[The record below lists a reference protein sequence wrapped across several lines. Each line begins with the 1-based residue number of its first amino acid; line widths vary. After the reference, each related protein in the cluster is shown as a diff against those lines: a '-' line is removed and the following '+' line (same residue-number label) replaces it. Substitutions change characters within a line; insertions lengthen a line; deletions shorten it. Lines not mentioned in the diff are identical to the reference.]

1 MKKEERGWFDVE
13 AKEMFEKLGYENCVQ
28 SEVKI
33 VYQNKNKTRENT
45 YISSLDKV
53 ENNGALPKKIIFWKD
68 FEWIDFE
75 YGRLGSYL
83 YLELLQAIN
92 KQAEELGWFNE

>member
-1 MKKEERGWFDVE
+1 MS
-13 AKEMFEKLGYENCVQ
+13 AKEMFEKLGYESCVQ

-33 VYQNKNKTRENT
+33 VYQNKNKTSGNT
-45 YISSLDKV
+45 YISSLNKV

-83 YLELLQAIN
+83 YLELLQAIHQQV
-92 KQAEELGWFNE
+92 KELRWLDE